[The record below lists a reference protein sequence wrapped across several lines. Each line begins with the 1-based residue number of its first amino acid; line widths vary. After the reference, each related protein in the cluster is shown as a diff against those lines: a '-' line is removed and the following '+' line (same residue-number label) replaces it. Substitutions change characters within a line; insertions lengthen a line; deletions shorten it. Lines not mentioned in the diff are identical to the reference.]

1 MRGGASLAA
10 RLYMTVCLVVL
21 LLPVV
26 VVAGSALNGGRTM
39 FFPPKEPTLA
49 RFVDFFVT
57 EEVWLASLR
66 TSVVVA
72 ISSAALATLLAWP
85 IAYRLWRN
93 GGRGAR
99 LVAGAAALPFVLP
112 PIVFGVG
119 LGFLWGFAGVLGQ
132 LWAGI
137 VSHALLHLALPL
149 VTISIGLGSIDRNH
163 LDAAATMGATESVTF
178 RTVVLPQTL
187 AWSLSGFLFAMVL
200 SFNEFIVMFF
210 VSSSSFS
217 TVTLQIFNSLRNGFT
232 PTMAVGA
239 ITFMLASVAI
249 YGLVGRF
256 GDLPRLLG
264 ADPARDPGLMPAY
277 RKTCMPCPNNP
288 CSSAARCCW
297 SSTSRRVRSWTAGT
311 AAYRTC
317 RTTAAACTAPAR

>member
-1 MRGGASLAA
+1 MKRAA
-10 RLYMTVCLVVL
+10 RLYMALCLGLL
-21 LLPVV
+21 LLPVI

-39 FFPPKEPTLA
+39 FFPPHEPTLA

-57 EEVWLASLR
+57 EDVWLDSLR
-66 TSVVVA
+66 TSIVIA
-72 ISSAALATLLAWP
+72 LASAALATLLAWP
-85 IAYRLWRN
+85 IAYRLWRT
-93 GGRGAR
+93 GSRHAK

-119 LGFLWGFAGVLGQ
+119 LGFLWGFVGGLGQ
-132 LWAGI
+132 VWAGI

-149 VTISIGLGSIDRNH
+149 VTITIGLGAIDRDH
-163 LDAAATMGATESVTF
+163 LDAAATMGATEGVTF
-178 RTVVLPQTL
+178 RTVVLPQTI
-187 AWSLSGFLFAMVL
+187 AWSLSGFLFALVL

-210 VSSSSFS
+210 VSSSSYS

-239 ITFMLASVAI
+239 ITFMVASVVI

-264 ADPARDPGLMPAY
+264 ADPTRERA
-277 RKTCMPCPNNP
+277 
-288 CSSAARCCW
+288 
-297 SSTSRRVRSWTAGT
+297 
-311 AAYRTC
+311 
-317 RTTAAACTAPAR
+317 